1 MLYSDPRAVHCWSG
15 LGRSSTCDVGCID
28 RNYRI
33 VCLAVHCPVSR
44 HRKCVRWHAFGNCVE
59 LKNIPKLLHKLSHGQ
74 FKLVWSESFCAREHL
89 ALERLV
95 FGFSTMSWPEMIDLL
110 DANKDRHRSEFLHW
124 HMQITSTVWGQWKY
138 SLSAGTT
145 CMIVGLIQR
154 PDLNGQSAVS
164 CLLMSSDP
172 ERQRWCGAVGGETI
186 GIRRKNQSV

>member
-1 MLYSDPRAVHCWSG
+1 MDTASFAEQYIALSRATGSV
-15 LGRSSTCDVGCID
+15 CD
-28 RNYRI
+28 
-33 VCLAVHCPVSR
+33 
-44 HRKCVRWHAFGNCVE
+44 AFGNRVE
-59 LKNIPKLLHKLSHGQ
+59 LKNIPKLLHKLSRGQ

-124 HMQITSTVWGQWKY
+124 HMQITSTVWGQLKY

-154 PDLNGQSAVS
+154 PDLNGQSCV
-164 CLLMSSDP
+164 LMSYDP
-172 ERQRWCGAVGGETI
+172 ERQRWCGMVSEKTI
-186 GIRRKNQSV
+186 GIRRKNLSI